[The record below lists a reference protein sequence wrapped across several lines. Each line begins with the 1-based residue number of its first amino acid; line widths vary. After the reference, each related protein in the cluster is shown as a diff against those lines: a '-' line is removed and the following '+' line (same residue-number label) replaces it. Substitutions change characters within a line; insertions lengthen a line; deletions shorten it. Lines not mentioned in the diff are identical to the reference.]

1 MPPAHGQHARV
12 ADSQTPARGVGR
24 PRRLTLDRLLD
35 TALEMGLADLSMKDL
50 ANRLGV
56 GIATLYRYVDNRE
69 ALIRMAAGRRAR
81 RSAPIDNGQPWQD
94 ITLQYAESLFSSVGR
109 DSTLLTEFL
118 EARWGIAVELEFV
131 DNFLGALT
139 ARGFTRFEAMRLY
152 RAMAKI
158 VLGAAVAAGHFGAL
172 AARGTNQARELAS
185 ALATWE
191 PDELPHLRAAAE
203 DYADE
208 AAADDWRE
216 PLQAVMRDVEQA
228 RAQGRLSQAG

>member
-1 MPPAHGQHARV
+1 
-12 ADSQTPARGVGR
+12 
-24 PRRLTLDRLLD
+24 
-35 TALEMGLADLSMKDL
+35 MGLADLSMKDL

-69 ALIRMAAGRRAR
+69 ALIRLAAGRRAR
-81 RSAPIDNGQPWQD
+81 RSAPVDTGQSWQE
-94 ITLQYAESLFSSVGR
+94 ITCQYADSLFSSVGR
-109 DSTLLTEFL
+109 DTTLLTEFL

-139 ARGFTRFEAMRLY
+139 ARGFPPADAMRLY

-185 ALATWE
+185 ALATWDA
-191 PDELPHLRAAAE
+191 DELPHLRAAAE

-216 PLQAVMRDVEQA
+216 PLEAVMRDIEKQ
-228 RAQGRLSQAG
+228 RTRRHLPQAG

>member
-1 MPPAHGQHARV
+1 M
-12 ADSQTPARGVGR
+12 GR

-35 TALEMGLADLSMKDL
+35 TALDMGLAELNMKDL
-50 ANRLGV
+50 ATRLGV

-69 ALIRMAAGRRAR
+69 ALIRLAAGRRAR
-81 RSAPIDNGQPWQD
+81 RAAPVDTGQSWQD
-94 ITLQYAESLFSSVGR
+94 ITCQYAESLFSSVGR
-109 DSTLLTEFL
+109 DATLVTEFL

-139 ARGFTRFEAMRLY
+139 MRGFRPADAMRLY

-158 VLGAAVAAGHFGAL
+158 VLGAAVAAGHFSAL
-172 AARGTNQARELAS
+172 AMRGTNQARELAS
-185 ALATWE
+185 ALATWDA
-191 PDELPHLRAAAE
+191 DELPHLRAMAE

-216 PLQAVMRDVEQA
+216 PLHAVMRDMEKMLA
-228 RAQGRLSQAG
+228 RRQLPQTG